1 MSRSESIREIPAANG
16 EAVPGGEGVI
26 SSGPFTNLYLK
37 FAMKSFQK
45 QLAYKF
51 EYFVGVLNGFLFIFI
66 FTSLWQAIYTSS
78 QAAAG
83 SGFDINSIIAYAIF
97 AMIIRISMSMD
108 DMSTIG
114 KVRSGAIALDLIKPM
129 NYFLMMLSEAIGQS
143 MFHWFTRV
151 VPILAICLLVFDVS
165 MPATAVNYA
174 LFIAAWGFG
183 YFIMFMVNFLF
194 GLIAFWTIETFS
206 FQLMKYGLYTL
217 FAGGIVP
224 IDFFPD
230 WARPVAD
237 ILPFKYVL
245 YVPTSLFIGHIGGS
259 AALKL
264 LAIQVLWVGGLGFLC
279 WTMWAAAQR
288 KLVVQGG

>member
-1 MSRSESIREIPAANG
+1 MSQSKSVRDISATNEEAGAVEEVSIYA
-16 EAVPGGEGVI
+16 
-26 SSGPFTNLYLK
+26 GPFTNLYLK

-66 FTSLWQAIYTSS
+66 FTSLWRAIYEGAESTVDT
-78 QAAAG
+78 
-83 SGFDINSIIAYAIF
+83 GFNLNSIIAYAIF
-97 AMIIRISMSMD
+97 AMVIRISMSMD

-114 KVRSGAIALDLIKPM
+114 KVRSGAIALDLLKPM
-129 NYFLMMLSEAIGQS
+129 NYFLMMLSESLGQS

-151 VPILAICLLVFDVS
+151 IPILAVCLILFDVS
-165 MPATAVNYA
+165 MPVSVAHYA
-174 LFIAAWGFG
+174 LFFAAWGLG
-183 YFIMFMVNFLF
+183 YFIMFMINFLF

-245 YVPTSLFIGHIGGS
+245 YVPTSFIIGHIGGVE
-259 AALKL
+259 ALKL
-264 LAIQVLWVGGLGFLC
+264 LAIQALWVVGLGVMS
-279 WTMWAAAQR
+279 WMMWSAARR